1 MSTCEICGKRAT
13 RLSKV
18 SVEGAVLTVCENC
31 RELGEVVREVATPP
45 RKPMEVQRISARGAG
60 ARVRIGVGLPSVKG
74 AGAVGFAETELVR
87 NYGQVVK
94 RAREGLGLSHHVLGL
109 KISEKASVIQKIE
122 AGKLVPD
129 DVLAGKLEHALKIKL
144 LVKPSTPVVE
154 VPKEAKPRVLTLG
167 DIVKVKDKKAE

>member
-31 RELGEVVREVATPP
+31 RELGEVVREAAPP
-45 RKPMEVQRISARGAG
+45 RKPTEVQRISARGAG

-74 AGAVGFAETELVR
+74 TGGFAETELVR